1 MQAPAFDNEPMVMT
15 APRLEEAPSASVR
28 EGRASGSQVDQ
39 QIAALTSALG
49 LTRTLAD
56 VFVRRGLEDQAQIAR
71 FLAPKLAHLTSPDHM
86 ADRGAL
92 SERLV
97 RAVRNKERIVVFG
110 DYDCD
115 GITSAAILTDL
126 LRSLGGEV
134 VPHLASRFDGGYGVS
149 LRAVQRILASK
160 PAVLVTCDCGSS
172 DHESLR
178 VVKEAGVEV
187 LVIDH
192 HLVPAEPLPA
202 LAFINPHRPECG
214 FEYKG
219 LASCGLALSIGAAL
233 RAELNPK
240 LDLRRYLDLVAIGT
254 IADVAPL
261 DGDNRPLVRAGLECL
276 RQAQR
281 PGVRALLEYAKIDV
295 SIPVSAEDVA
305 FRVAPRINAPGRLGP
320 PDPAFDLLLARNID
334 TARSLAARVEQI
346 TQQRKDL
353 QREMEQ
359 AAIESIEA
367 NGWDKQAAIVLGEER
382 WNHGIVGIVAGRL
395 ADRYQVPV
403 VVAGFE
409 GDIGRGSVRGP
420 AGARLY
426 DALTASAAA
435 LQRFGGHQAA
445 AGVTFA
451 LSNLEQFRAEF
462 VAACEAGAATPPV
475 AVKADPA
482 AVVQLD
488 PSDDPFAVVCDFE
501 RLEPCGE
508 QNRAPKLRVDA
519 KLISAREVTG
529 GHLKLELQL
538 PSGRRIGAFG
548 IEQGAQA
555 SQLGERVIAVGRLKR
570 DTYRGGEAV
579 ELRLDQVWG

>member
-1 MQAPAFDNEPMVMT
+1 MVT
-15 APRLEEAPSASVR
+15 AAPRFEEAPGASAR
-28 EGRASGSQVDQ
+28 DGGATASQLAQQVT
-39 QIAALTSALG
+39 ALTSALG

-56 VFVRRGLEDQAQIAR
+56 VFVRRGLDDVAQISR
-71 FLAPKLAHLTSPDHM
+71 FLEPKLAHLSSPEHM
-86 ADRGAL
+86 ADRDAL
-92 SERLV
+92 SERLIH
-97 RAVRNKERIVVFG
+97 AVRNKERVVVFG

-149 LRAVQRILASK
+149 LPAVQRILASK
-160 PAVLVTCDCGSS
+160 PALLVTCDCGSS
-172 DHESLR
+172 DHQSLS
-178 VVKEAGVEV
+178 VVKQAGVEV

-214 FEYKG
+214 FPYKG

-233 RAELNPK
+233 RAQLDPK

-276 RQAQR
+276 RAAQR
-281 PGVRALLEYAKIDV
+281 PGVRALLEYAKIDTSV
-295 SIPVSAEDVA
+295 PLSAEDVA
-305 FRVAPRINAPGRLGP
+305 FRVAPRINAPGRLGA
-320 PDPAFDLLLARNID
+320 PDPAFDLLLARNLD
-334 TARSLAARVEQI
+334 TARSLAARLEQI
-346 TQQRKDL
+346 TQRRKDL

-359 AAIESIEA
+359 AAVELIEA
-367 NGWDKQAAIVLGEER
+367 SGWDKQAAIVIGDEG
-382 WNHGIVGIVAGRL
+382 WSHGIVGIVAGRL

-409 GDIGRGSVRGP
+409 GDVGRGSVRGP

-426 DALTASAAA
+426 DALTASAES
-435 LQRFGGHQAA
+435 LDRFGGHQAA
-445 AGVTFA
+445 AGVTFS
-451 LSNLEQFRAEF
+451 LSKLEQFRADF
-462 VAACEAGAATPPV
+462 VAACDAGAATP
-475 AVKADPA
+475 AVSVKLDPA

-488 PSDDPFAVVCDFE
+488 PADDPFAVVCDFE

-508 QNRAPKLRVDA
+508 QNRAPKLRIDA

-529 GHLKLELQL
+529 GHLKLQLQL
-538 PSGRRIGAFG
+538 PNGQRIGAFG
-548 IEQGAQA
+548 IAQGAQA
-555 SQLGERVIAVGRLKR
+555 GQLGERVIAVGRLKR